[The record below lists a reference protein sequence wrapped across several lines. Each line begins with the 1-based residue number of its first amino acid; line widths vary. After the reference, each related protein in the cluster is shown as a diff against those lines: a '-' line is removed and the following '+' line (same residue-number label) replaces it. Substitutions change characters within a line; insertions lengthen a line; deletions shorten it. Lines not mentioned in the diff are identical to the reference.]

1 MSPCCI
7 PCEQAARI
15 PDAALHRKGFGMQKR
30 KLVTLLV
37 LLVVLAA
44 IAMLV
49 GGLPWDG
56 LNSVHK

>member
-1 MSPCCI
+1 
-7 PCEQAARI
+7 
-15 PDAALHRKGFGMQKR
+15 MQRR

-44 IAMLV
+44 IAMFV

-56 LNSVHK
+56 LNVAHK

>member
-1 MSPCCI
+1 
-7 PCEQAARI
+7 
-15 PDAALHRKGFGMQKR
+15 MQRR

-44 IAMLV
+44 IAMFV

-56 LNSVHK
+56 LHAIYK

>member
-1 MSPCCI
+1 
-7 PCEQAARI
+7 
-15 PDAALHRKGFGMQKR
+15 MQKR

-56 LNSVHK
+56 LSGTFH

>member
-1 MSPCCI
+1 
-7 PCEQAARI
+7 
-15 PDAALHRKGFGMQKR
+15 MQKR

-49 GGLPWDG
+49 GGLPWG
-56 LNSVHK
+56 SLAR

>member
-1 MSPCCI
+1 
-7 PCEQAARI
+7 
-15 PDAALHRKGFGMQKR
+15 MQKR

-56 LNSVHK
+56 LGVVHK

>member
-1 MSPCCI
+1 
-7 PCEQAARI
+7 
-15 PDAALHRKGFGMQKR
+15 MQKR
-30 KLVTLLV
+30 KLVTLVV

-56 LNSVHK
+56 ITTVKR

>member
-1 MSPCCI
+1 
-7 PCEQAARI
+7 
-15 PDAALHRKGFGMQKR
+15 MQNR

-44 IAMLV
+44 IAMFV

-56 LNSVHK
+56 LTARR

>member
-1 MSPCCI
+1 MAMRSVRCDP
-7 PCEQAARI
+7 AARI
-15 PDAALHRKGFGMQKR
+15 PDAALHRKGFGMQRR

-44 IAMLV
+44 IAMFV

-56 LNSVHK
+56 LHVART